1 MPSTISFNKIDY
13 VGGLDGELA
22 MLDKWILDGLEDEL
36 MMPESE
42 WILDGSEHELVMLG
56 NDWIQVR

>member
-22 MLDKWILDGLEDEL
+22 MLDQWILDGL
-36 MMPESE
+36 
-42 WILDGSEHELVMLG
+42 EHELVMLG